1 MSEALATL
9 KRQLRRQCRQTRDAL
24 GEQRWMQASASICSH
39 IETWRFFLR
48 SEVIL
53 TYLPMRG
60 EVDLTPLLTR
70 HPDKRWLVPR
80 ILPQENHRMALHVYD
95 AQRLVRHPFGMLE
108 PSADLPEVSPAEVQL
123 VLTPGLAYDRRGWRL
138 GYGGG
143 YFDRFLQNFDG
154 VSLGVVYAALF
165 LKSLPHGKFDV
176 PLDWVVTEEGIFAC
190 QEEAK

>member
-1 MSEALATL
+1 MSLALSTL
-9 KRQLRRQCRQTRDAL
+9 KKQLRRRCRETREAL
-24 GEQRWMQASASICSH
+24 GEQTQRQASAAICGH

-48 SEVIL
+48 SQVIL

-60 EVDLTPLLTR
+60 EVDVTPLLAR
-70 HPDKRWLVPR
+70 YPDKRWLVPR
-80 ILPQENHRMALHVYD
+80 ILPDHRMALHVYD

-108 PSADLPEVSPAEVQL
+108 PSADLPQVSPVEVQL

-143 YFDRFLQNFDG
+143 YFDRFLQDFEG

-165 LKSLPHGKFDV
+165 LPSLPHGKFDV
-176 PLDWVVTEEGIFAC
+176 PLDWVVTEEGVFAC
-190 QEEAK
+190 REGVK

>member
-1 MSEALATL
+1 MSEAIATL
-9 KRQLRRQCRQTRDAL
+9 KQQLRRQCRQRRDAL
-24 GEQRWMQASASICSH
+24 GEQTWRQASAAICDH
-39 IETWRFFLR
+39 IESWHLFLR
-48 SEVIL
+48 SQCIL

-60 EVDLTPLLTR
+60 EVDVTPLLTR
-70 HPDKRWLVPR
+70 YPDKLWLVPR

-95 AQRLVRHPFGMLE
+95 AQYLVRHPFGMLE

-143 YFDRFLQNFDG
+143 YFDRFLQNFEG
-154 VSLGVVYAALF
+154 VSLGIVYAALF

-176 PLDWVVTEEGIFAC
+176 PLDWVVTEDGIFSC
-190 QEEAK
+190 QEKTK